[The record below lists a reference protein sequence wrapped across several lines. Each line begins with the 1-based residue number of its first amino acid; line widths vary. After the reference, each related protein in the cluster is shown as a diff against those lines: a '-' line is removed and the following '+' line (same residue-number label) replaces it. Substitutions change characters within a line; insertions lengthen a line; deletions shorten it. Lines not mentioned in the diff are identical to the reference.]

1 MPKRTAR
8 AAVTIVPAR
17 LDGSNFGT
25 LTGSTDV
32 AELASATIFGPTLTG
47 LRSAA
52 RVENSAL
59 SGRPAAGYLARF
71 DSSAT
76 ALSADHFGGPSVA
89 ALSQDR
95 HLVLVDSQSG
105 N

>member
-1 MPKRTAR
+1 M
-8 AAVTIVPAR
+8 TIVPAR

-32 AELASATIFGPTLTG
+32 AELASATIFGPTLAG

-59 SGRPAAGYLARF
+59 SGHPSAGYVARF
-71 DSSAT
+71 DGAMP
-76 ALSADHFGGPSVA
+76 ALSADHFGNPSVA
-89 ALSQDR
+89 ALNSP
-95 HLVLVDSQSG
+95 SG